1 MTVNLV
7 RSPKRADV
15 VLTEQQ
21 KFVVSYLELIYLIM
35 ALTEAAHKK
44 MSEGEVIVLTLV
56 FHAQLNS
63 TLGNIAD
70 LKVGIRTI
78 YIEDVNA
85 YISLNLLEKLRM
97 GTWRT

>member
-56 FHAQLNS
+56 FHA
-63 TLGNIAD
+63 
-70 LKVGIRTI
+70 KF
-78 YIEDVNA
+78 
-85 YISLNLLEKLRM
+85 NLR
-97 GTWRT
+97 